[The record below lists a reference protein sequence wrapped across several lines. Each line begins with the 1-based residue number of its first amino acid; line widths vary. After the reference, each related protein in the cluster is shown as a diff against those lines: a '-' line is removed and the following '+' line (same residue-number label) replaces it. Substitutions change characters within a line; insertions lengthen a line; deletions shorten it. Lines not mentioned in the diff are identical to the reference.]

1 MFNNSSTNITITKDL
16 MTAIN
21 STECDY
27 YTFSVTATNPAGNN
41 TANIIAPVTFVPGMC
56 NEIHCYNFCSHCPD
70 PEDAQYNVYVSS
82 DNTTMITFQVYQ
94 VQ

>member
-1 MFNNSSTNITITKDL
+1 